1 LRILLD
7 TQAWLRTV
15 SAPERLS
22 AHARSLIEGREHELC
37 LSAASAWEIA
47 IKYSQGKLRL
57 PDQPLKYVP
66 SRLEQFGILS
76 LAIDQAHVLHVSTLP
91 LHHRDPFDRI
101 LIAQAQLEHLPI
113 LTSDPVFAAYD
124 VRTIAAS

>member
-1 LRILLD
+1 MY
-7 TQAWLRTV
+7 
-15 SAPERLS
+15 
-22 AHARSLIEGREHELC
+22 

-47 IKYSQGKLRL
+47 IKSCQGKLRL
-57 PDQPLKYVP
+57 PDPPLKYVP
-66 SRLEQFGILS
+66 SRLEQFGVLP
-76 LAIDQAHVLHVSTLP
+76 LAIDQAHALHVFTLP

>member
-7 TQAWLRTV
+7 TNAWLWTV

-22 AHARSLIEGREHELC
+22 PQARALVEGREHELY

-47 IKYSQGKLRL
+47 IKYSQGKLRM
-57 PDQPLKYVP
+57 PEPPLKYVP
-66 SRLEQFGILS
+66 SRLEQLGVLP
-76 LAIDQAHVLHVSTLP
+76 LPIDQAHALQVSTLP
-91 LHHRDPFDRI
+91 MHHRDPFDRI
-101 LIAQAQLEHLPI
+101 LIAQAQLEDLPI